1 MELSEQELRKLEKS
15 TAEAHGSFS
24 LGLFA
29 TALLACSVSDGLW
42 WVPLVILGASF
53 AISSIYLAF
62 VHKWKR
68 NGFLKIASGVRIKH
82 VAWFLGF
89 VALGIGFIQKGWVI
103 PGVICIYIA
112 YAILIWGIV
121 VDIERVVKE
130 ARSQKKK
137 KTENW
142 K

>member
-1 MELSEQELRKLEKS
+1 MELTEEELRKLEKA

-42 WVPLVILGASF
+42 WVPFVILGASF

-62 VHKWKR
+62 VHRWKR
-68 NGFLKIASGVRIKH
+68 KEFLKIASRVRIKH

-103 PGVICIYIA
+103 PGVICIYFIA
-112 YAILIWGIV
+112 YAILIWGIM
-121 VDIERVVKE
+121 VDIERGVKE

-137 KTENW
+137 KAES
-142 K
+142 